1 MQKKLRTYPIRA
13 RYLTEKVEKGLRS
26 QLANY
31 KLATSSFKD
40 KDSTVTA
47 GGLRAT
53 ELRISPPVVQR
64 GSDAT
69 LTCLYEMTDAP
80 LYSVKWYRGR
90 HEFYRYSP
98 TEAPATKIFLRRH
111 QRGRECDEY
120 LIID

>member
-1 MQKKLRTYPIRA
+1 MKGSETKGNSYE
-13 RYLTEKVEKGLRS
+13 LTSYVRKFTFQFGI
-26 QLANY
+26 
-31 KLATSSFKD
+31 
-40 KDSTVTA
+40 

-69 LTCLYEMTDAP
+69 LACLYELTDAP

-98 TEAPATKIFLRRH
+98 TEQPATKIFPFAGINVDVSKTH
-111 QRGRECDEY
+111 NKKFTE
-120 LIID
+120 